1 MTAKSNPVSGA
12 SVAISPQ
19 APRTWAELISW
30 GTRLQIAV
38 VALLL
43 FAAYRVPIS
52 DLIVYRWWNDPNWSH
67 GWLVPLFSLYF
78 LSARRSR
85 FSRVSARP
93 SWVGLVVLV
102 GAFGVYFASM
112 LLYRMGYPQALSIV
126 PAILGITLLL
136 GGWGV
141 LRLAWFPICYLAL
154 AVPLPD
160 RYYFRITFPLREVAS
175 KVASTLLAL
184 ITGAYTEASGVVID
198 YVYKGNSGHLNVE
211 EACSGMR
218 LIMAFV
224 ALGLAMAYLGE
235 RPTWQ
240 RVIMVLAC
248 VPIAMVCNVIRVT
261 TTGCMHIYD
270 YTSLASG
277 TAHELLGLAML
288 PIALGLF
295 AALGYVLR
303 NIIVEESEQ
312 A

>member
-1 MTAKSNPVSGA
+1 MANNHPGPGA
-12 SVAISPQ
+12 SAALSPPLQ
-19 APRTWAELISW
+19 RTWGQILSW
-30 GTRLQIAV
+30 GVRVQVAV

-43 FAAYRVPIS
+43 VAAYWVPIT

-78 LSARRSR
+78 LATQRAR

-93 SWVGLVVLV
+93 SWVGLVVLLASLV
-102 GAFGVYFASM
+102 AYFGF
-112 LLYRMGYPQALSIV
+112 LLVLPMGYPRTFSIV
-126 PAILGITLLL
+126 PAIAGITLLL
-136 GGWGV
+136 GGWRV

-160 RYYFRITFPLREVAS
+160 RYYFQITLPLR
-175 KVASTLLAL
+175 KVASAVASSLLAV
-184 ITGAYTEASGVVID
+184 ITGAYTDASGVVID
-198 YVYKGNSGHLNVE
+198 YIHNGHVGQLNVE

-235 RPTWQ
+235 RPIWQ
-240 RVIMVLAC
+240 RIVMVLAC
-248 VPIAMVCNVIRVT
+248 VPIAIVCNIIRVT

-270 YTSLASG
+270 HKEWASG

-288 PIALGLF
+288 PIALGMF
-295 AALGYVLR
+295 AAVGYVMKHLL
-303 NIIVEESEQ
+303 VEQ
-312 A
+312 APAA